1 MNRNENKQLQHE
13 PTGYEAPSSRTNRQ
27 DVTPEDDFQSEPPEG
42 KSNTAMIIAIVAAV
56 IVVLGAAGFLG
67 YLFFFSDNN
76 KKADDSSQKSSAATQ
91 PAAET
96 VAETQ
101 PPTAKKEVKIVTMP
115 DIEGLSEADAYLALH
130 AADIRFKV
138 SREYSDEAEQ
148 NTVISQNPAA
158 DVSFPRTETA
168 MIVISKGKEKE
179 IHTSPTKPKTTKPA
193 ESSEDDSEEATSSSA
208 RSGDYL
214 LPTADSAYL
223 DESDLSD
230 LNRERLNLA
239 LNEIFA
245 RHGRRFSDASIRA
258 YFESKS
264 WYHGTVSPD
273 DFDMNVLNQFEL
285 YNLNLISGYQEDLGY
300 R

>member
-1 MNRNENKQLQHE
+1 M
-13 PTGYEAPSSRTNRQ
+13 
-27 DVTPEDDFQSEPPEG
+27 
-42 KSNTAMIIAIVAAV
+42 
-56 IVVLGAAGFLG
+56 
-67 YLFFFSDNN
+67 FFFSDNN
-76 KKADDSSQKSSAATQ
+76 KKADDSSQTSAAATQ

-101 PPTAKKEVKIVTMP
+101 PPTDKKEVKIVTMP

-208 RSGDYL
+208 
-214 LPTADSAYL
+214 DSAYL